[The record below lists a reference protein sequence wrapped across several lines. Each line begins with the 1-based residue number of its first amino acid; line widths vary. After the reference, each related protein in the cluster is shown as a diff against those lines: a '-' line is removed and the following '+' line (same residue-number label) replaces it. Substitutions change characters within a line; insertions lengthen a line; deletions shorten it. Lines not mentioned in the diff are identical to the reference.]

1 MAVYAFGADY
11 DGKDVCADFISNSCV
26 GIGWSYK
33 DNTSGHNLVKSIK
46 AGDVVYIKKCNIGSD
61 ITVRAVGIVT
71 DYETKAVPGVAEI
84 ARNVS
89 WLCENEFVVR
99 NPKSTDK
106 NNVRSNSVYEEFNLD
121 VISQII
127 EKL

>member
-11 DGKDVCADFISNSCV
+11 DGKDVYVDFISSNCV

-33 DNTSGHNLVKSIK
+33 DNTSGHNLVKSMK

-71 DYETKAVPGVAEI
+71 DYESKTVPGIAEI
-84 ARNVS
+84 ARNVR
-89 WLCENEFVVR
+89 WLYKNEFVVQ